1 MSPSTALRIVI
12 TAIFAP
18 FGVWISY
25 AIVRARRK
33 AARLAR
39 EGKAPDPLADAAPEP
54 VPSLLLRRFD
64 PPQRAYI
71 RRQWLGVKTV
81 YKPVAW
87 ISFVLLS
94 AGFMP
99 QFISHN
105 NPALQPTL
113 VWESYL
119 DTFSILGGIAGVGGL
134 VFALFAISNLSA
146 TSFGRFTRTRPFSLR
161 FLYWAHIGPMLTTL
175 CAGLLTGVLLSFFL
189 LLISYGPIWQSL
201 PHNASALAT
210 LGPCNCPDDV
220 QSLPAALQSSL
231 PRLILSLITTSILT
245 FSLAATFFMQPLS
258 FLRKPVITVPI
269 AILLV
274 FGSGMHSLLLPPHIA
289 RVFFLYSTLGP
300 PPRYLFAIVP
310 LTLSVFLLLVAECF
324 TEQRDT

>member
-1 MSPSTALRIVI
+1 MSQSTAFLIVI
-12 TAIFAP
+12 TVIFAP
-18 FGVWISY
+18 FFGWMIY

-39 EGKAPDPLADAAPEP
+39 EGKPSEPFADAAPEP
-54 VPSLLLRRFD
+54 VPGFLLRRFD
-64 PPQRAYI
+64 PPQRAYL

-87 ISFVLLS
+87 MSFVLFS

-113 VWESYL
+113 IWEGYL
-119 DTFSILGGIAGVGGL
+119 DTFGILGGIAGVGGL
-134 VFALFAISNLSA
+134 VFALFAISNLGA
-146 TSFGRFTRTRPFSLR
+146 TSPGRFTRTRPFSLR

-175 CAGLLTGVLLSFFL
+175 CAGLLTGALLSFFL

-231 PRLILSLITTSILT
+231 PRLILSLITTSILA
-245 FSLAATFFMQPLS
+245 FSLAATFFTQPLS
-258 FLRKPVITVPI
+258 FLRKPGIMLPV
-269 AILLV
+269 AMLLV
-274 FGSGMHSLLLPPHIA
+274 FGSAMHSLLLPPHIA
-289 RVFFLYSTLGP
+289 RVFFLYSTHGP

-310 LTLSVFLLLVAECF
+310 LTLSAVLLLVAERF
-324 TEQRDT
+324 TKQRDT